1 MMTAMNKWAYPM
13 AVPRERINGVLEE
26 RIGIA
31 VRGLS
36 ELSRKRD
43 GANGGEATYLTRM
56 FHLLNDLRLKGHV

>member
-13 AVPRERINGVLEE
+13 AVPRERINGALDE
-26 RIGIA
+26 RIAIA

-43 GANGGEATYLTRM
+43 GANGGEATYFTRM
-56 FHLLNDLRLKGHV
+56 FHFLNDLRLKGHV

>member
-1 MMTAMNKWAYPM
+1 M

-26 RIGIA
+26 RIRIA

-43 GANGGEATYLTRM
+43 GANGGEAKYFTRM

>member
-1 MMTAMNKWAYPM
+1 M

-26 RIGIA
+26 RFGIA

-36 ELSRKRD
+36 KLSRKRD
-43 GANGGEATYLTRM
+43 GANGGEATYFTRM